1 MFTRFLKRTLPGT
14 ALGLF
19 AAVLLSAGLLS
30 ADAASAKE
38 LRILA
43 WQGYADDDWVKE
55 FEQQTGADVKVV
67 FIGTDDEIWAK
78 IKGSEGQDFDLFAVN
93 TAQLQRYIDAGL
105 TTEYDLSK
113 VPNQQ
118 QTLPRFRDLTKVQG
132 VMRDGKVYAIPFAF
146 DCIGIIYDT
155 DKVNPAPTTMDVLW
169 DPKYKGKVLAY
180 DNGEHN
186 FSFTALTLGIQD
198 PFHLSADQMAQV
210 KKKLIDLKHNV
221 LSFYTTADEALQ
233 IYKNNDVALIWAN
246 YGQQQLKQMKDA
258 GAHVAYI
265 NPKEG
270 ALSWLDTWAITKG
283 VRDKDL
289 AEQWVNFVLQ
299 KKIGQMLSDRN
310 GFGNTVVPYPS
321 AGENDKL
328 VYLQLVEDPTKRA
341 DEWNEIK
348 AAP

>member
-1 MFTRFLKRTLPGT
+1 MLKTILKHAIPAI
-14 ALGLF
+14 AL
-19 AAVLLSAGLLS
+19 AVATVVMLWAGP
-30 ADAASAKE
+30 APAKE

-55 FEQQTGADVKVV
+55 FEQQTGATVNVV

-78 IKGSEGQDFDLFAVN
+78 IKGSDGQDFDLFAVN

-105 TTEYDLSK
+105 TTPYDLSK

-118 QTLPRFRDLTKVQG
+118 QTLPRFRDLTKVSG

-146 DCIGIIYDT
+146 DCIGLIYDT
-155 DKVNPAPTTMDVLW
+155 DKVSPAPTSMEILW

-186 FSFTALTLGIQD
+186 FSFTALTLGFQD
-198 PFHLSADQMAQV
+198 PFHLSPEQMEQV
-210 KKKLIDLKHNV
+210 KAKLIALKKNV

-246 YGQQQLKQMKDA
+246 YGQQQLKAMKDA

-265 NPKEG
+265 NPTEG
-270 ALSWLDTWAITKG
+270 ALAWLDTWAITKG
-283 VRDKDL
+283 VKDQDL

-299 KKIGQMLSDRN
+299 KKIGQALSDRN

-341 DEWNEIK
+341 DMWNEIK
-348 AAP
+348 ASQ